1 MLGSDFCCSPRVQ
14 STTYADADDALTA
27 RVEQLEKLIEQKDA
41 EAGGMF
47 IRSLCGTFVMSN
59 WLCSRHRG
67 HVDAFPGW
75 RRDV

>member
-1 MLGSDFCCSPRVQ
+1 MLGSDFRCSPRVQ

-47 IRSLCGTFVMSN
+47 IVHSVARL
-59 WLCSRHRG
+59 
-67 HVDAFPGW
+67 
-75 RRDV
+75 